1 MNRYLFILILC
12 FIAAAPLQAKLIAH
26 YDFSDGDLL
35 DNEVGAEFTLQQM
48 KLADASPMKVQ
59 LNRLEGTA
67 VVPGGGRQAPWLET
81 DGPGALENFTVSFW
95 FRTDQPCQ
103 WADFAGL
110 FSSDTD
116 AGEGNW
122 MVFSGRRL
130 GGALNLLWKRPAAL
144 AARARACGMEVV
156 YDGIRFTPAEIVA
169 QAKEADAHVIGL
181 SILSGSH
188 LDLVRETLAEMR
200 AAGLDQVPL
209 VVGGIIPYEDEQS
222 LRQMGVRRVYTPKD
236 FKITEIMDD
245 VVDVV
250 EKAWL

>member
-1 MNRYLFILILC
+1 MNRYLFRLILC

-67 VVPGGGRQAPWLET
+67 VFPGGGRQAPWLET

-130 GGALNLLWKRPAAL
+130 GGALNLLWKRPADA
-144 AARARACGMEVV
+144 
-156 YDGIRFTPAEIVA
+156 PAEPHEPGVW
-169 QAKEADAHVIGL
+169 QHVV
-181 SILSGSH
+181 
-188 LDLVRETLAEMR
+188 VR
-200 AAGLDQVPL
+200 Q
-209 VVGGIIPYEDEQS
+209 VGGEEPRIEMMITPFRRGAGRTGGIACPSKHIRKDGT
-222 LRQMGVRRVYTPKD
+222 RQ
-236 FKITEIMDD
+236 
-245 VVDVV
+245 
-250 EKAWL
+250 